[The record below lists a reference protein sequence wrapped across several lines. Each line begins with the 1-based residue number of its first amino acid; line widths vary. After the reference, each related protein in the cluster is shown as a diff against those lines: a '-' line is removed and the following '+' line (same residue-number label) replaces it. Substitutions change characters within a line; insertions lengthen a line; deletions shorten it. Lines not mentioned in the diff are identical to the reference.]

1 MNQEVLPVRCGL
13 ARLFFGELT
22 QFAETDP
29 LRRRQLEGGI
39 IGCCGDCVQTMVFL
53 AANNALPSS
62 RRNSA

>member
-1 MNQEVLPVRCGL
+1 MNIVPPVRCGL

-39 IGCCGDCVQTMVFL
+39 IGCCGDPILIQVFL
-53 AANNALPSS
+53 AANNEHQQPH
-62 RRNSA
+62 RNWSA